1 MENTLKEIAKG
12 EITKWRI
19 LPKESID
26 KEKYSEI
33 FKGFIIL
40 MEDPETTEYAV
51 PEESVMLE
59 GIMSVVEDLGYATCT
74 SYLRNAK
81 KEDGVFYVETKSGS
95 IYSFRKE
102 KMDWLM
108 KMACVE
114 IIQYGTIE
122 MSLPKPRF

>member
-1 MENTLKEIAKG
+1 MEKTLREIARG

-33 FKGFIIL
+33 FKGFIVL
-40 MEDPETTEYAV
+40 MEDPETTEYAI

-59 GIMSVVEDLGYATCT
+59 GIMPVAEDSGYATCT
-74 SYLRNAK
+74 SFLRNAK
-81 KEDGVFYVETKSGS
+81 KEDGIFYVETKSGS

-102 KMDWLM
+102 EMDWLM

>member
-1 MENTLKEIAKG
+1 MENTLREIAKG

-59 GIMSVVEDLGYATCT
+59 GIMSVVEDLGD
-74 SYLRNAK
+74 K
-81 KEDGVFYVETKSGS
+81 V
-95 IYSFRKE
+95 RKH
-102 KMDWLM
+102 L
-108 KMACVE
+108 
-114 IIQYGTIE
+114 
-122 MSLPKPRF
+122 

>member
-1 MENTLKEIAKG
+1 MEKTLREIAKG

-59 GIMSVVEDLGYATCT
+59 GIMPVNEDSGYATCT

-114 IIQYGTIE
+114 ITQYGTIE